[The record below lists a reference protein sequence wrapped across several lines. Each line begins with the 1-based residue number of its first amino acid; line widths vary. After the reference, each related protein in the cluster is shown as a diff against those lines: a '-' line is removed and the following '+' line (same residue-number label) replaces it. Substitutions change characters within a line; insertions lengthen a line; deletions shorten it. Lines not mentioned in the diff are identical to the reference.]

1 MIKSKLHV
9 DLQWLNRISV
19 NLQRFR
25 KIKTDTYNC
34 RCNVCGD
41 SKISERKTRLYFYV
55 KKGQMNVMCQNCN
68 YSHSFYKYMKDNFG
82 SYFEDYR
89 RETMFDTFTVRK
101 VRQDIVTLTECNAKK
116 PDVLMM
122 IKDIGNHAT
131 PLLSLDEKHPARAM
145 LTDRAFTDKEL
156 KRLWYTDNFKDFAS
170 LINAEATEKLMKS
183 EPRIIIPFVNYKG
196 EIEMIQGRSI
206 GPSKIKYVSIKA
218 HNDIDKV
225 FGMYEADEANT
236 VYCVEGPFDSLFVDN
251 CVASCDAN
259 LTRVDA
265 DVYVWDNQPRNKDV
279 IKYMQSAIDAGKSIV
294 IWPTS
299 PDKKQDINDLI
310 QAGVSRELLMKV
322 IRQSTYKGISAKLKF
337 TQWKRI

>member
-41 SKISERKTRLYFYV
+41 SKTSQRKTRLYFYV
-55 KKGQMNVMCQNCN
+55 KKGQMNVMCQNCG
-68 YSHSFYKYMKDNFG
+68 YSHSFYKYMKDNFS
-82 SYFEDYR
+82 SYFEDYQ
-89 RETMFDTFTVRK
+89 RETMFDTFTARK
-101 VRQDIVTLTECNAKK
+101 VRKDIVTLEESNAKK
-116 PDVLMM
+116 PESLIL
-122 IKDIGNHAT
+122 IKDLANFAKPI
-131 PLLSLDEKHPARAM
+131 LSLEADHPARIM
-145 LTDRAFTDKEL
+145 LANRFFSEKEL
-156 KRLWYTDNFKDFAS
+156 KRLWYTDDFKSFAS
-170 LINAEATEKLMKS
+170 IINAEASEKLMQS
-183 EPRIIIPFVNYKG
+183 EPRIIIPFVNNKG

-206 GPSKIKYVSIKA
+206 GPSKIKYVSIKV
-218 HNDIDKV
+218 HNDINKV
-225 FGMYEADEANT
+225 FGMYEADETET

-265 DVYVWDNQPRNKDV
+265 DVYIWDNEPYNKNTV
-279 IKYMQSAIDAGKSIV
+279 SYINSAIESGKRVV

-299 PDKKQDINDLI
+299 PRYKCDINDLVI
-310 QAGVSRELLMKV
+310 KGVSHDMLMKV
-322 IRQSTYKGISAKLKF
+322 IQKCTYSGLMAKAKF
-337 TQWKRI
+337 TQWKRV